1 MNAIQINLE
10 NLTVLKKKKKN
21 LLKAPQQK
29 KNLNSQHFNCRRD
42 MYGDTEALN
51 FWGQGVGYSKD
62 IVSIC
67 CVVSELQRKILRN
80 QQKVEI
86 NMYKSWKNT

>member
-1 MNAIQINLE
+1 
-10 NLTVLKKKKKN
+10 
-21 LLKAPQQK
+21 
-29 KNLNSQHFNCRRD
+29 

-86 NMYKSWKNT
+86 NMDKSWKKHVIPYIEFLGVK

>member
-1 MNAIQINLE
+1 
-10 NLTVLKKKKKN
+10 
-21 LLKAPQQK
+21 
-29 KNLNSQHFNCRRD
+29 